1 MLLNVS
7 FESLHPC
14 PTLSAPA
21 LCPFSPFTPLLTP
34 SLKVWKFSHLLRLL
48 FCKPE
53 FFPRLAS
60 FIIFVVYHLS
70 MRRRF
75 RFFSAILVTAMAN
88 KIASRLQI
96 WPRRESEKSHF
107 LIYSEAKRKCHFF
120 PTWKSSS
127 GETS

>member
-7 FESLHPC
+7 FESPHPC

-21 LCPFSPFTPLLTP
+21 LCPFSPFTLFLTP
-34 SLKVWKFSHLLRLL
+34 SPRIWKFYHLFFIFPPYLSSSRDLHLLS
-48 FCKPE
+48 
-53 FFPRLAS
+53 FF
-60 FIIFVVYHLS
+60 VYHLS
-70 MRRRF
+70 MSWRS

-96 WPRRESEKSHF
+96 WPRRESEKNHF